1 MLCLSKGCRQWFH
14 MVPLKFAMRTMQV
27 AGNVCARIYREK
39 ARDKMEHPELTPAL
53 TPTVRTPQCRRTLWG
68 KQTLLTNCDTIL
80 LIIYIYVVLYVI
92 SIYVYICLF
101 MVIYDY
107 IWLHMII
114 CDYILLYMIIYDY
127 IWLYYWW
134 YIPDLW
140 LVIPPLLLKN
150 NSIFVCTW
158 SFYPPLVGSAI
169 GTWRWLSFSHFN
181 YIFHKLPLSL
191 FIYIYIYYII

>member
-1 MLCLSKGCRQWFH
+1 

-80 LIIYIYVVLYVI
+80 LIISIYIYIYVVLYVI

-127 IWLYYWW
+127 IWLYM
-134 YIPDLW
+134 IIL
-140 LVIPPLLLKN
+140 LVIYTWFMIGNTSIIVEKQLHFLFVPEVFIPHWLGVPLGLGDG
-150 NSIFVCTW
+150 F
-158 SFYPPLVGSAI
+158 
-169 GTWRWLSFSHFN
+169 HFPTLIIYFIN
-181 YIFHKLPLSL
+181 CLSL
-191 FIYIYIYYII
+191 FIYIYYII